1 MSAILTSAM
10 LAWRGPHCFD
20 ADLHAAPT
28 MNPNDPRNDQDDIEA
43 SVPTVEQLAEDV
55 ADEQL
60 RTPDLVAWTIS
71 KLCTDT
77 TDAVKVDGITDMAAQ
92 SFDTLLAIVGGGTN
106 DQVLPAGVALRG
118 RIKAH
123 HADIAMDEAKRR
135 HAEMLP
141 TLEKAH
147 EDAQRARFAV

>member
-1 MSAILTSAM
+1 MSAYLDRLLTPQQ
-10 LAWRGPHCFD
+10 R
-20 ADLHAAPT
+20 AACRDYGRPT
-28 MNPNDPRNDQDDIEA
+28 THPLDPRNDQDDVEA

-92 SFDTLLAIVGGGTN
+92 PFDTLLAIVGGGTN
-106 DQVLPAGVALRG
+106 DQVLPAVVVLRE

-123 HADIAMDEAKRR
+123 HADIALDEAKRR

-141 TLEKAH
+141 TLEKAY
-147 EDAQRARFAV
+147 EDAQRARFEA